1 MRARGRMGELGP
13 RLSVELNIN
22 LINRNHEYSAPLLY
36 VLMVFAHVS
45 RKKRRKV
52 RGGPGLRGEKAGEGR
67 RVREP

>member
-22 LINRNHEYSAPLLY
+22 LINRNREYSAPLLY
-36 VLMVFAHVS
+36 VLMVFVS